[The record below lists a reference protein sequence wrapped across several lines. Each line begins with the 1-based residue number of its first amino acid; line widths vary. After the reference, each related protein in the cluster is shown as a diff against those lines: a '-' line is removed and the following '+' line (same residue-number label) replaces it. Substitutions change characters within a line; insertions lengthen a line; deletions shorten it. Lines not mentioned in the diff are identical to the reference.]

1 METPKEE
8 DFLLDAFEK
17 SNKQLSNLS
26 EQEKRAVAREQV
38 LAKK

>member
-1 METPKEE
+1 METPEEE
-8 DFLLDAFEK
+8 DFLLEAFEQL
-17 SNKQLSNLS
+17 NKQLSNLS